1 MSGKSGKVKEKPD
14 NKQLALNLYVVSCAP
29 NKWFM
34 NKRQLVLHTDSSN
47 IHRRTSATHA
57 FRQTREMA
65 SLVHKRQHHRKSGT
79 ASPWETMYSGSAVA
93 IENQDKAVIC
103 MQTMSTIDLH

>member
-1 MSGKSGKVKEKPD
+1 MCS
-14 NKQLALNLYVVSCAP
+14 KQMLHEQ
-29 NKWFM
+29 KT
-34 NKRQLVLHTDSSN
+34 VLHTDSSN
-47 IHRRTSATHA
+47 IHWHTSATHA

-65 SLVHKRQHHRKSGT
+65 SLHHRKSGT
-79 ASPWETMYSGSAVA
+79 ALPWETMYSGSAVA